1 MMGSHFNGYNGKL
14 QIATPYYYSPGK
26 SGTNQLN
33 KDDPYGDKFLVYP
46 RFALGRVGT
55 PGATTGPTYGR
66 IVYTFTPT
74 KETNIYTV
82 PGIGDV
88 ILNDPGH
95 GEEWFGKLV
104 SVVFDKGFQPPKI
117 ITPELE
123 DDSGISDASYAA
135 VGQHLA
141 DVDEE

>member
-1 MMGSHFNGYNGKL
+1 MLGEHLNGYNGKL
-14 QIATPYYYSPGK
+14 QIATPDGEPARGY
-26 SGTNQLN
+26 TNQHLN
-33 KDDPYGDKFLVYP
+33 KDDPYGNKFLVYP
-46 RFALGRVGT
+46 RFPTFLPNT
-55 PGATTGPTYGR
+55 PRDYNYGR

-95 GEEWFGKLV
+95 GEAWFGKLV

-123 DDSGISDASYAA
+123 DDSGISAASYAA
-135 VGQHLA
+135 LGQHLV
-141 DVDEE
+141 DDDDDEEE